1 MQRHPSGTVRK
12 FLCLWLGS
20 LPLIPMLAA
29 AQETT
34 PVTVI
39 IQFAPP
45 AVEAF
50 GGSGGGDLA
59 ASTIS
64 AAGVTSFTIF
74 SQVVLPRVESKSEQ
88 ESKQEELA
96 QRLPQRPRTFGGT
109 LRYEHVDF
117 EKDASGL
124 DGNIYATNLQMAWDI
139 ENFSLGF
146 LIPYEFLNLSSF
158 DANMVGAIPYAQY
171 NIQINSISTL
181 GFTANANYIYTGIN
195 NNFKDFNTLGGGVGL
210 SLTIDKESFVVSGA
224 FSYQFNKDD
233 SDSEND
239 HQHLIK
245 LGGNVG
251 VRIGQSS
258 VVNLFGTWNND
269 ITPYLQTLNVTDDQ
283 YWDLGIAA
291 SWSLSKTWNLNGG
304 YKRILGLKD
313 FESNQ
318 FFVGTL
324 LRF

>member
-1 MQRHPSGTVRK
+1 MPSHPSETVRK
-12 FLCLWLGS
+12 YLCLWLGS
-20 LPLIPMLAA
+20 LLWFPMLAS
-29 AQETT
+29 AQETA

-39 IQFAPP
+39 IQFEQP
-45 AVEAF
+45 AVAAF
-50 GGSGGGDLA
+50 GGSGGGNLA
-59 ASTIS
+59 ASTVS
-64 AAGVTSFTIF
+64 AAGLTSFTIYN
-74 SQVVLPRVESKSEQ
+74 QVVLPRAESRAERETRQ
-88 ESKQEELA
+88 DELA

-117 EKDASGL
+117 EQEASGL

-139 ENFSLGF
+139 EDFSLGF
-146 LIPYEFLNLSSF
+146 LIPYEFLDLRRF
-158 DANMVGAIPYAQY
+158 DANLIGTILYAQY
-171 NIQINSISTL
+171 TIPLNSLSTL
-181 GFTANANYIYTGIN
+181 GFTANSNYIHTSIN
-195 NNFKDFNTLGGGVGL
+195 NNFNDFNTLGGGVSL
-210 SLTIDKESFVVSGA
+210 SLTIDKESYVVSGA

-245 LGGNVG
+245 LGANIG
-251 VRIGQSS
+251 VRLGQAS

-269 ITPYLQTLNVTDDQ
+269 ITPYIQTLNVTDNQ

-291 SWSLSKTWNLNGG
+291 SWGITKTWNLNGG
-304 YKRILGLKD
+304 YKRILGLSD
-313 FESNQ
+313 FDSNQ

>member
-20 LPLIPMLAA
+20 LLWIPILAS
-29 AQETT
+29 AQQSA
-34 PVTVI
+34 PVTVT
-39 IQFAPP
+39 IQFEPP

-50 GGSGGGDLA
+50 GGSGSGDVA
-59 ASTIS
+59 ISTIS

-74 SQVVLPRVESKSEQ
+74 SQVVLPRVESVAER
-88 ESKQEELA
+88 ESKQDELA

-109 LRYEHVDF
+109 FRYEHVDF
-117 EKDASGL
+117 ESGASGL

-139 ENFSLGF
+139 ENFSVGF
-146 LIPYEFLNLSSF
+146 LIPYEFLDLRSF
-158 DANMVGAIPYAQY
+158 DANQIGTILYTQY
-171 NIQINSISTL
+171 NIQFHLIYTL
-181 GFTANANYIYTGIN
+181 GLTANSNYIHTSIN
-195 NNFKDFNTLGGGVGL
+195 NNFPDFNTLGGGVGL
-210 SLTIDKESFVVSGA
+210 SLTIDKELYVVSGA

-245 LGGNVG
+245 LGGNIG
-251 VRIGQSS
+251 IRIGQSG
-258 VVNLFGTWNND
+258 VVNLFGTFNYD
-269 ITPYLQTLNVTDDQ
+269 ITPYTQVLNVTDDQ
-283 YWDLGIAA
+283 YWDLGIEA
-291 SWSLSKTWNLNGG
+291 SWSITKIWNLNGG
-304 YKRILGLKD
+304 YKRILGLNN

-318 FFVGTL
+318 FFIGTL